1 MWFKAA
7 VLAEK
12 VPDISGA
19 VEFPKLS
26 WGLGTC
32 CRGSYSS
39 FYFER
44 VPSLYIQCLDAVL
57 FLLQQLVHAIKGPQK
72 DRRWER
78 PWSVKDK
85 AYTWCPASRLGVC
98 HILASVNLAILQS
111 FSSFFFFFLSHWLLF
126 TKSRSWHHKHTS
138 GTKRFPLNLWLSLVF
153 KAFRVA
159 PFQNQVNICTLP
171 EGRLWGEIQTAL

>member
-1 MWFKAA
+1 M
-7 VLAEK
+7 VQ
-12 VPDISGA
+12 SCC
-19 VEFPKLS
+19 LS
-26 WGLGTC
+26 WE
-32 CRGSYSS
+32 GSRYSQSSGISQAELRSLNLVQRKLLFS

-44 VPSLYIQCLDAVL
+44 VPSLYIQLV
-57 FLLQQLVHAIKGPQK
+57 LLQELVHAIKGPQK

-78 PWSVKDK
+78 PWTVKDK
-85 AYTWCPASRLGVC
+85 AYTQYPASQLGVWR
-98 HILASVNLAILQS
+98 ILASVNLAILQS
-111 FSSFFFFFLSHWLLF
+111 FSSFFFFLSHWLPF